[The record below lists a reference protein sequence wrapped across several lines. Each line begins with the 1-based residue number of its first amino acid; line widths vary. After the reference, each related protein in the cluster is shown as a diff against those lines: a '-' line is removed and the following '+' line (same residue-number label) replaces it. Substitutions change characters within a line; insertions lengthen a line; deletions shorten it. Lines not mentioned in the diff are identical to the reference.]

1 MYKVKYSK
9 SAIKQ
14 IPNLTASGLDKKV
27 IRLISIIKEN
37 PYQTPPPYEKLCG
50 DLNNLYSRR
59 INIKHRLV
67 YDIDEKTNT
76 IYVISMWTHYE
87 Q

>member
-14 IPNLTASGLDKKV
+14 IPNLKASGLDKKV

-37 PYQTPPPYEKLCG
+37 PYQTPPPYEKLW
-50 DLNNLYSRR
+50 RF
-59 INIKHRLV
+59 
-67 YDIDEKTNT
+67 E
-76 IYVISMWTHYE
+76 
-87 Q
+87 